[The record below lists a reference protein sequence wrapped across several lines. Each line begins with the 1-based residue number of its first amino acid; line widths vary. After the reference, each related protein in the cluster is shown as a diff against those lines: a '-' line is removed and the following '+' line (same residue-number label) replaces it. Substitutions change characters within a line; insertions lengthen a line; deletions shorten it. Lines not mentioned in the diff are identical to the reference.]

1 MSLKSIIKGWI
12 DEAQVTIAKKIFLD
26 KEFYTDVNNVTI
38 PSTNGTTQID
48 HIIVSPYGIFVVETK
63 NMDGWIYKS
72 SMTLEIS

>member
-12 DEAQVTIAKKIFLD
+12 GEAQVTIAKKIFLD

-48 HIIVSPYGIFVVETK
+48 PYNRFPLWYFCRRDKEYGR
-63 NMDGWIYKS
+63 MDIQKQYDIGD
-72 SMTLEIS
+72 